1 MKRMV
6 ADNLPFP
13 PLPTERA
20 GLLVLDPPWHHES
33 RAAVKNPDVI
43 RSPQRHYPTADLDH
57 LATIPVRDMCLADAW
72 VMLWITGP
80 HLAVGAH
87 TFLFKKWGV
96 RPSALGFVW
105 VKTNNAFEQ
114 DRLLTTPLLER
125 DLVFGMGFTTRQ
137 NVELVMFGRIGSP
150 RRARAD
156 IRQVIISNRR
166 EHSRKPEEFYRR
178 AEHFCTGPRID
189 AFGGRLR
196 EGWQHWGWGH
206 REGEA
211 APFREAAE

>member
-1 MKRMV
+1 VKRMV

-13 PLPTERA
+13 PLPAQKA
-20 GLLVLDPPWHHES
+20 GLLSLDCPWHHES
-33 RAAVKNPDVI
+33 RAAVKNPEII
-43 RSPQRHYPTADLDH
+43 RSPQRHYATADLDH
-57 LATIPVRDMCLADAW
+57 LATIPVREMCLPDAW

-96 RPSALGFVW
+96 RPSAMGFVW
-105 VKTNNAFEQ
+105 IKLRDAF
-114 DRLLTTPLLER
+114 DASSLLTTPLLDR
-125 DLVFGMGFTTRQ
+125 DLAFGMGFTTRQ
-137 NVELVMFGRIGSP
+137 NAEFCMLGRIGSP

-189 AFGGRLR
+189 AFGGAPR
-196 EGWQHWGWGH
+196 EGWQLWNWGH
-206 REGEA
+206 RDGEA
-211 APFREAAE
+211 APYEPQE